1 MAVGW
6 SRSTTANSCDP
17 WRSEEQP
24 PMRVEGGRTSGMD
37 DDFGGS
43 VPFWDIGDA
52 LAAFAS
58 KTTVSPDQ
66 SLSLSLLFGSFLP
79 PFVAAIT
86 ARENRDEEGSGSRE
100 SDGSGCPLDPRAKES
115 SIVVVEDHQRVLL
128 RLDRH
133 CCATGFVVEFACA
146 FI

>member
-43 VPFWDIGDA
+43 VPSWDIDDA

-66 SLSLSLLFGSFLP
+66 SLSLSLLF
-79 PFVAAIT
+79 
-86 ARENRDEEGSGSRE
+86 
-100 SDGSGCPLDPRAKES
+100 
-115 SIVVVEDHQRVLL
+115 
-128 RLDRH
+128 
-133 CCATGFVVEFACA
+133 
-146 FI
+146 